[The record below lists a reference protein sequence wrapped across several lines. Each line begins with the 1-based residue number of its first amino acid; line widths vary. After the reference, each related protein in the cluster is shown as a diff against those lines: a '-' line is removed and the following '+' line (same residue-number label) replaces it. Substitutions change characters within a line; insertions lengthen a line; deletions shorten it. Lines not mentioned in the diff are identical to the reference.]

1 MGYFEVDFPQVAMDK
16 IKVVKKEAALKEL
29 CFQGENGKVLEDEE
43 GNVKMNNFAVIGADL
58 TKTGELEEKLRSFG
72 FDLTLP
78 TVVLCECSLTY
89 VEANSASVFYRWLA
103 ASICDVHLIV
113 YEQVQWKWALR
124 GSTLCE

>member
-72 FDLTLP
+72 FDFTLP

-103 ASICDVHLIV
+103 ASISDVHLIV
-113 YEQVQWKWALR
+113 YEQVQWK
-124 GSTLCE
+124 